1 MARKYELIT
10 ELYQR
15 TVAGLAAP
23 QEWQRFLTTACHNFR
38 LPFDEQVLFFAQ
50 RRTQPLSCPSRAK
63 TAGTSG
69 SGVGST
75 VGQPGLPSLTIP
87 SRDDP
92 GSNTTLIYR
101 IPTKAAL
108 RGLCR
113 SGPCARSLNPL

>member
-23 QEWQRFLTTACHNFR
+23 QEWQRFLTTACRNFR
-38 LPFDEQVLFFAQ
+38 LPFDEQVLIFAQ
-50 RRTQPLSCPSRAK
+50 RPDA
-63 TAGTSG
+63 TA
-69 SGVGST
+69 VGST